1 MAAAAFAGL
10 VLGVAALIVALALLA
25 GFQGHIRDRLIAE
38 TPHLTVKPQGR
49 SEFLP
54 ADGLAAKLKALSGV
68 EQVTPFVRGRVWVT
82 QSNRSS
88 PADAIGREGL
98 TGIVMDPPLASALA
112 LLPGVE
118 VTLVSSRTR
127 LSPLG
132 PVPIVLSLP
141 LTRVVPPVTARRK
154 PELELP
160 IEDARRLMALPAEAA
175 SGYEIR
181 LKDPKDPDRKAAEM
195 RSLIGSG
202 VLVTTWEDSNRPL
215 VAALRLERI
224 VLFTTISLIVIVA
237 GLNLAAITAVLAATR
252 AGDAAV
258 LGVLGASPAEVGRVF
273 LAAGVLLG
281 VAGTAA
287 GAAFGTTVAYV
298 LDRFRL
304 LPLPA
309 RLYSIDHV
317 PFRLD
322 PLDLLAVVVLA
333 CVWSVLVSLG
343 PSRAV
348 ARMNTVEV
356 LRATG

>member
-1 MAAAAFAGL
+1 M
-10 VLGVAALIVALALLA
+10 ALALLA
-25 GFQGHIRDRLIAE
+25 GFQGHIRERLIAE
-38 TPHLTVKPQGR
+38 TPHLTVRPEGR
-49 SEFLP
+49 GEFLP
-54 ADGLAAKLKALSGV
+54 ADGLEEKIAQLPGV
-68 EQVTPFVRGRVWVT
+68 LRVTPFVRGRVWVT
-82 QSNRSS
+82 QSSRST

-98 TGIVMDPPLASALA
+98 SGIVMDPPLAGALA

-141 LTRVVPPVTARRK
+141 LSGIVPPVTSRRK

-160 IEDARRLMALPAEAA
+160 IAEARRLMALPLDAA

-181 LKDPKDPDRKAAEM
+181 MKDPRDPSRMAEEI
-195 RSLIGSG
+195 RLCAGRG
-202 VLVTTWEDSNRPL
+202 VSVSTWEDSNRPL
-215 VAALRLERI
+215 VAALKLEKI

-258 LGVLGASPAEVGRVF
+258 LAVLGAPPSTVGRVF

-281 VAGTAA
+281 LAGTAG
-287 GAAFGTTVAYV
+287 GAVFGTTLAHV

-304 LPLPA
+304 IPLPT

-317 PFRLD
+317 PFRLE
-322 PLDLLAVVVLA
+322 PADLAAVVVLS
-333 CVWSVLVSLG
+333 CVWSVLVALG

-356 LRATG
+356 LRANG